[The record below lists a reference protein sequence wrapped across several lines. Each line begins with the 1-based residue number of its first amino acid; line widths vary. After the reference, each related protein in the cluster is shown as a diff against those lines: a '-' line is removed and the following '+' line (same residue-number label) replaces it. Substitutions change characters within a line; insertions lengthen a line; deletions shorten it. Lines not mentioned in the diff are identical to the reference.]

1 MPIDPQSAFKS
12 AISSIKPTNGPL
24 WAKDI
29 ADAVDGLVTNKAGLS
44 VITGTCTFTF
54 NKALFM
60 AGIMA
65 LVPILAAPIAAQ
77 TIGIA
82 WGNAMLASIMVVQPG
97 AFIGV
102 VSAPPTLFSV
112 ITSTIVDPPSV
123 VAAQTALIATLSA
136 MQAVKI
142 ASDSALGPALHT
154 AFMSCTATV
163 TGMNSIPPPAGP
175 LLLIAPLCPFL

>member
-12 AISSIKPTNGPL
+12 TISSLKPTNGPL

-60 AGIMA
+60 VGIMA
-65 LVPILAAPIAAQ
+65 LGPILAAPIAAQ

-82 WGNAMLASIMVVQPG
+82 WGNAMLASIMVVAPG
-97 AFIGV
+97 AFIG
-102 VSAPPTLFSV
+102 SPAPPTLFSV
-112 ITSTIVDPPSV
+112 IISTIVDPPSV

-142 ASDSALGPALHT
+142 ASDSVLGPALHT

-175 LLLIAPLCPFL
+175 LPLLAPLCPFL

>member
-12 AISSIKPTNGPL
+12 AISSLKPTNGPL

-60 AGIMA
+60 AGIMG
-65 LVPILAAPIAAQ
+65 LVPSLVAPIAAQ

-82 WGNAMLASIMVVQPG
+82 WGNAMLASIMVVAPG
-97 AFIGV
+97 AFIG
-102 VSAPPTLFSV
+102 SPAPPTLFSV
-112 ITSTIVDPPSV
+112 IISTIVDPPSV

-142 ASDSALGPALHT
+142 ASDSVLGPALHT

-175 LLLIAPLCPFL
+175 LPLVAPLCPFL